1 MTNVLSSPLFL
12 FCASYEHTMS
22 THTTMTMDQ
31 RVALCHKR
39 RQEPLL
45 NLKQLSQWLEDTHA
59 VKISQS
65 TISKTLFRSAT
76 ILSSDHSNK
85 KAKRQKPV
93 KYPDMENDLMEW
105 IEIYQSQIQLNG
117 ELIKSKGKVFLKALY
132 GENADMEF
140 SEGWLSSFKTRH
152 GIKQYRTVGESGSV
166 NLQTLEDRL
175 PGLRAMLDRYAL
187 KDIYNMDETGLF
199 YRMQVRLTA
208 LSRLSNGVKT
218 FTTNVAMVLSHCISL
233 TELWLQSNW
242 KGENKTGSA

>member
-1 MTNVLSSPLFL
+1 
-12 FCASYEHTMS
+12 MS
-22 THTTMTMDQ
+22 THNTMTLEQ
-31 RVALCHKR
+31 RAALCQKR

-45 NLKQLSQWLEDTHA
+45 NLKQLSQWMEETYGLKYSPSA
-59 VKISQS
+59 
-65 TISKTLFRSAT
+65 ISKTLARSGS
-76 ILSSDHSNK
+76 ILSCDYSNK

-93 KYPDMENDLMEW
+93 KYPDMENALMEW
-105 IEIYQSQIQLNG
+105 IEIYQSQIQLSG

-140 SEGWLSSFKTRH
+140 SEGWLSSFKKRH

-175 PGLRAMLDRYAL
+175 PGVRAMLDRYAW

-199 YRMQVRLTA
+199 YRMQVRLTI
-208 LSRLSNGVKT
+208 LSQLSNGVNT
-218 FTTNVAMVLSHCISL
+218 FTTNVAMVLYHCISL

-242 KGENKTGSA
+242 KGENKTRSV